1 MTAYGFMRSLIGSL
15 PVGDVVSASV
25 KNGDSVFARGG
36 GFKFEP
42 SYVGCYEIWRRDGMD
57 F

>member
-42 SYVGCYEIWRRDGMD
+42 SYVGCYEIGRERID